1 MAAPFSNWASQLANK
16 FMSASIG
23 IGTALTLA
31 SSCLY
36 VVEAGHT
43 AILFDRLQSG
53 TRPDVYKEGLHWK
66 IPILQ
71 YPIMYEI
78 RTRPANIQ
86 SETGS
91 RDLQTVLLTLRLLYR
106 PEAIK
111 LQTIHQKLG
120 PDYDERVLPSI
131 GNEVL
136 KAVVAQYDASEL
148 ITQREM
154 VSFKI
159 REALTKR
166 AADFNITLDD
176 VSITHLS
183 FSPEFTQ
190 AIEAKQVAQ
199 QVAERSKYIVMK
211 AEQEKRAM
219 IIKAE
224 GESKAAELIQKAMAA
239 GAGFLALRQIEAAR
253 DIAES
258 LARSRN
264 VTYVPQS
271 GGFLFQ
277 MPGGPGHAPQERS
290 NESSD

>member
-1 MAAPFSNWASQLANK
+1 MASAWAAQLANR
-16 FMSASIG
+16 FMGASIG

-36 VVEAGHT
+36 VVDAGHV
-43 AILFDRLQSG
+43 AVVFDRLFGG
-53 TRPDVYKEGLHWK
+53 TKAQTYREGIHWRL
-66 IPILQ
+66 PVLQ
-71 YPIMYEI
+71 YPIHYEI

-91 RDLQTVLLTLRLLYR
+91 RDLQMVLLTLRLLYR
-106 PEAIK
+106 PEAEK
-111 LQTIHQKLG
+111 VQTIHQKLG

-211 AEQEKRAM
+211 AEQEKKAM
-219 IIKAE
+219 IIRAE
-224 GESKAAELIQKAMAA
+224 GEAKAAELIQKAVAA
-239 GAGFLALRQIEAAR
+239 GAGFIALRQIEAAV
-253 DIAES
+253 DIANS

-264 VTYVPQS
+264 VTYVPQG

-277 MPGGPGHAPQERS
+277 MPSGPGHMPQERQ
-290 NESSD
+290 ESSD